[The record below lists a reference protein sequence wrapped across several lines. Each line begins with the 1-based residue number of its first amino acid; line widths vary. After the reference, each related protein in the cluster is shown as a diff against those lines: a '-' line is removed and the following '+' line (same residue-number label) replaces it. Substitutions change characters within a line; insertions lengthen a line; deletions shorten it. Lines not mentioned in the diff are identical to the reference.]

1 LAASSPAAVEKFTP
15 ERLADL
21 IEQHGQDVLNTLA
34 AALRNMSSNQTEPG
48 SSSAG
53 EADESGRTGDVASS
67 VRTWNQV
74 GVIEG
79 FEHVWPE
86 VHEHYG
92 PMTVWEGRD
101 EQGPV
106 RLAIGRPAERLH
118 LYGRERGWVSVWE
131 VVNGQ
136 PREQRAN
143 FIDTD
148 DFETTGERIAVI
160 SGRDGGKK
168 AMFAPGDE
176 HLLPPVYRDMRIE
189 VQRDRCNGPYA
200 KNRLGVVAT
209 DGDGDLDVMLNHAL
223 AHLRLRS

>member
-1 LAASSPAAVEKFTP
+1 MVAPNPAPTEKITP
-15 ERLADL
+15 QRLADL
-21 IEQHGQDVLNTLA
+21 IEQHGEQVLETLA
-34 AALRNMSSNQTEPG
+34 TALRNMGAQSQPSPSTARLAERP
-48 SSSAG
+48 STDTATTF
-53 EADESGRTGDVASS
+53 RP
-67 VRTWNQV
+67 TWRQV

-92 PMTVWEGRD
+92 PMTLWEGRD

-106 RLAIGRPAERLH
+106 RLAIGRPAERLL

-148 DFETTGERIAVI
+148 DFEATGERIAVI
-160 SGRDGGKK
+160 SGKNGSKK

-189 VQRDRCNGPYA
+189 VQRDRCKGPYA

-209 DGDGDLDVMLNHAL
+209 DNDIDVMLNHAL